1 MLIFSLLK
9 FWKSTKLFKIE
20 SFFQNGRVC
29 WMDRKFLVMC
39 ILLNISLL
47 SAVCFLWHAFGMKG
61 GE

>member
-1 MLIFSLLK
+1 
-9 FWKSTKLFKIE
+9 
-20 SFFQNGRVC
+20 
-29 WMDRKFLVMC
+29 MDRKFLVMC